1 MYGNFHEKKS
11 EDLAMFICILKHVRL
26 LSFLLAM
33 ATWSFRNRH
42 KLGAFLSHSIRY
54 FRDHLSSFEN
64 HNQKGFEDHFILLSH
79 CMSDLH
85 QVIIT
90 SSDKI
95 SEMYGLHNRPIRNA
109 G

>member
-1 MYGNFHEKKS
+1 VLPTLVTKIK
-11 EDLAMFICILKHVRL
+11 IC
-26 LSFLLAM
+26 
-33 ATWSFRNRH
+33 NRH

-90 SSDKI
+90 SSVTVGTKEVEAHLTGLSKVAGENSSPITNLGAAYFSDK
-95 SEMYGLHNRPIRNA
+95 N
-109 G
+109 